1 MIEAIVSPRLYEC
14 DSEQKKWIV
23 WMTESLYQTGLPIVL
38 LSYSL
43 NTTSQIVLYSII
55 IHQ

>member
-1 MIEAIVSPRLYEC
+1 MIEAIVFPRLYEC

-43 NTTSQIVLYSII
+43 NTTSRIVLYSII